1 MKDHFGSYH
10 PIVNLLYFALVIA
23 FSLIITHPAAQAVA
37 LISAFLYAVTAEGKK
52 SVAFLLR
59 FCLPTVLLTA
69 IINPAFNHE
78 GTTVLLYFGTGNPL
92 TLESMLYGVGA
103 GVTLV
108 TVLMWFSAFNRVM
121 TTDKVIYLFGKLI
134 PALSLIISMTLRFI
148 PKFKAQM
155 ATVTDAQRCLGRDV
169 SEGSILQRLKT
180 AVLILSIMITWS
192 LENAIETADSMK
204 SRGYGLRG
212 RSAYSIYRM
221 DERDKYTLL
230 WLGFCG
236 LFLTVGEILSAFGFR
251 YFPDIRYAPVDMT
264 TVPFY
269 AIWLG
274 LCLTPVILNLGEEKK
289 WKTTYSKI

>member
-1 MKDHFGSYH
+1 MRDHFSAYH

-37 LISAFLYAVTAEGKK
+37 LISAVLYAVTAEGKK

-92 TLESMLYGVGA
+92 TLESVLYGVGA

-134 PALSLIISMTLRFI
+134 PALSLIISMTLRLF
-148 PKFKAQM
+148 PSSRLRWRPLR
-155 ATVTDAQRCLGRDV
+155 TLSDAL
-169 SEGSILQRLKT
+169 
-180 AVLILSIMITWS
+180 A
-192 LENAIETADSMK
+192 ETC
-204 SRGYGLRG
+204 RRE
-212 RSAYSIYRM
+212 AYCK
-221 DERDKYTLL
+221 D
-230 WLGFCG
+230 
-236 LFLTVGEILSAFGFR
+236 
-251 YFPDIRYAPVDMT
+251 
-264 TVPFY
+264 
-269 AIWLG
+269 
-274 LCLTPVILNLGEEKK
+274 
-289 WKTTYSKI
+289 